1 MGKDRKQGTE
11 IFAKKL
17 RELMERNNLTQQ
29 KLAESIDLSRQ
40 TVQKYLKGICFPE
53 ADILARIATQYGV
66 SIDYLVLG
74 IESKSELIWEYDDI
88 YGTLL
93 KDDIIRYITR
103 PEESEFI
110 TLDGDYGRAST
121 TESRAG
127 MYSESLEKIAD
138 QIALEEIKKDLA
150 ELQKRYREK
159 KRQEIEK
166 WLSERKKEG

>member
-17 RELMERNNLTQQ
+17 RELMDRNNLTQQ
-29 KLAESIDLSRQ
+29 ELADSIELSRQ
-40 TVQKYLKGICFPE
+40 TVQKYLKGVCFPE

-74 IESKSELIWEYDDI
+74 IESKAELLPEFIDVHGI
-88 YGTLL
+88 PL

-103 PEESEFI
+103 QREDEYI
-110 TLDGDYGRAST
+110 TLDDNGLAEI
-121 TESRAG
+121 TEIRAG
-127 MYSESLEKIAD
+127 EYSESLEKIAD

-150 ELQKRYREK
+150 ELQKRYREMM
-159 KRQEIEK
+159 KRKTERIV
-166 WLSERKKEG
+166 SEMQKEG